1 MIEPVGHSS
10 LQVSSQ
16 QLAREA
22 RELLAR
28 SARQGLAGQAGMGAD
43 RLTAVQMA
51 RAAEQVRTTDEATH
65 RALLDLL
72 A

>member
-1 MIEPVGHSS
+1 
-10 LQVSSQ
+10 
-16 QLAREA
+16 
-22 RELLAR
+22 
-28 SARQGLAGQAGMGAD
+28 MGTD

-51 RAAEQVRTTDEATH
+51 RAAEQVRATDEATH